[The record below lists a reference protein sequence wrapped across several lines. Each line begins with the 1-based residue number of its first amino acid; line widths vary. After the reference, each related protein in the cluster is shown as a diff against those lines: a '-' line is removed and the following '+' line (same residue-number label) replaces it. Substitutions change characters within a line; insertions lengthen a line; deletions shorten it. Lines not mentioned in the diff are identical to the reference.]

1 MAGSGMAVSVSGQVV
16 MIVGASSGVGRAA
29 AVLFAQEGAK
39 VVAAARRQDRLQA
52 LKEELAAAQHEITIR
67 SVDAAKPADMEELA
81 RATLAQFGRIDT
93 MVFATGTN
101 IPERAMARLTPAL
114 WNTVIEVNLNG
125 AFYATHAVLP
135 SMRAAGAGH
144 LIYISSISGVITDV
158 SGAAYQAS
166 KRGMLGMAHA
176 IRMEEKQNGIRTCVI
191 CPGLIDTELIEKRPV
206 KPSAE
211 VLAQALQ
218 PEDVAE
224 AILYIAKLPQ
234 RAAIPELHMM
244 PSVQ

>member
-1 MAGSGMAVSVSGQVV
+1 MLASLNGQVV
-16 MIVGASSGVGRAA
+16 VIVGASSGIGRAA
-29 AVLFAQEGAK
+29 AVLFARDGAK
-39 VVAAARRQDRLQA
+39 VVAAARRADRLQT
-52 LKEELAAAQHEITIR
+52 LEQELAKEQREITVR
-67 SVDAAKPADMEELA
+67 SVDASKPSDMQQLAADI
-81 RATLAQFGRIDT
+81 LAQFGKVD
-93 MVFATGTN
+93 VLVYATGTN
-101 IPERAMARLTPAL
+101 IRDRAMNRLTPEL
-114 WNTVIEVNLNG
+114 WNSVVDVNLNG

-176 IRMEEKQNGIRTCVI
+176 IRMEEKQNNIRTSVI
-191 CPGLIDTELIEKRPV
+191 CPGLVDTELLEQRPV
-206 KPSAE
+206 KPDPE
-211 VLAQALQ
+211 TLAKALQ

-224 AILYIAKLPQ
+224 AILYVAKLPP

-244 PSVQ
+244 PSFQ